1 MPTNLP
7 PRQNPG
13 TADREIGILIA
24 VFAFIIII
32 ASLSLILLAGQSANF
47 VPTDAASQALVVP
60 PQR

>member
-7 PRQNPG
+7 PRQNSE

-32 ASLSLILLAGQSANF
+32 ASLSLILLAGQSASF